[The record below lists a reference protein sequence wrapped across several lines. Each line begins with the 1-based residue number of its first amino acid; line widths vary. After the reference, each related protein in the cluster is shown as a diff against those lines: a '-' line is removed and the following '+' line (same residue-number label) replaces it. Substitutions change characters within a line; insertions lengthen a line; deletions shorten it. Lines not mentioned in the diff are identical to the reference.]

1 MLYARD
7 YAPGEALLN
16 LLLERDDVRELS
28 VTRADLCR
36 KAEELLGLRLDFEYY
51 HVAYLENRPPEPA
64 GRLEIRTPSVELAG
78 VIADHYEYLNE
89 EQVIAHIRR
98 GHLFGGFLGDKL
110 VGFIGEHPE
119 GSIGILEVLPEFRRH
134 GYAYDLESFM
144 IDRHFN
150 QGKIPLCPDLHRQRK
165 IPLPA
170 AQAGY
175 DPGRTV
181 LLLAGPALTV
191 HHKKEPAPLH
201 GSAGFSVLYG
211 VIPRPGRRYPD
222 LLPGRVLPAPAGRC
236 IPPACPVPG
245 SPGRWSCPGSPRP

>member
-1 MLYARD
+1 MHTQALKYLNEERMLNIAMSEAVRRGNAEILSAERGAVLLREKNSGVYMLYARD

-64 GRLEIRTPSVELAG
+64 GRLEIRTPSEELAG

-119 GSIGILEVLPEFRRH
+119 GSIGILEVLPEF
-134 GYAYDLESFM
+134 
-144 IDRHFN
+144 
-150 QGKIPLCPDLHRQRK
+150 
-165 IPLPA
+165 
-170 AQAGY
+170 
-175 DPGRTV
+175 
-181 LLLAGPALTV
+181 
-191 HHKKEPAPLH
+191 
-201 GSAGFSVLYG
+201 
-211 VIPRPGRRYPD
+211 
-222 LLPGRVLPAPAGRC
+222 
-236 IPPACPVPG
+236 PPARLCL
-245 SPGRWSCPGSPRP
+245 